1 MQYFI
6 HILDLLIGALLIYI
20 GYQLGSKVEKKEAV
34 KSFAPLPIAPVQIET
49 TKKEKKQD
57 EEELNTFFN

>member
-20 GYQLGSKVEKKEAV
+20 GYQLGIKVEKKDAV
-34 KSFAPLPIAPVQIET
+34 KSFTPLPIAPVQVEP
-49 TKKEKKQD
+49 TKKEKKQ
-57 EEELNTFFN
+57 EEEKLNTFFN